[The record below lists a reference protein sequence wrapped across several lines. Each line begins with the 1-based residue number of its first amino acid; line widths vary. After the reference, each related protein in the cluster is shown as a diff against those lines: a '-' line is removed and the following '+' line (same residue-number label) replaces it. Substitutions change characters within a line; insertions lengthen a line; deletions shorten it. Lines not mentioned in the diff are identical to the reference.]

1 MMLRKK
7 SKMFVDS
14 ADQTPHYSLRKLSVG
29 VASVLLSTTL
39 WMGAN
44 GSVAH
49 ADTINDTTVAGK
61 VEDKLDPSET
71 HKDQTQ
77 AQTAESTSQAY
88 VASAEKQD
96 GEAQAAVA
104 DVNQAENKQAQEGDS
119 ANAEAQTTTANDA
132 QADVAKQEPAAQSQQ
147 TAPQAQ
153 VSAPASAE
161 EQASTAEQTAGQ
173 ASAAATEGQTNG
185 SANAGAAIDATT
197 KAKKDSANPEA
208 NSSDAATEGAK
219 NESTTLDVSQAFKTS
234 TAATVT
240 KKMVMSSLADSI
252 SENKTK
258 LAKANADTT
267 AVPGFSVTDP
277 EYPSEMYRD
286 PNPEHYSF
294 LWVGQTGNG
303 YQTVISTNRNG
314 NGQIHVFELDRRNT
328 VLNSF
333 DLDKNQNRTSKWTG
347 VTYFNDEYAGL
358 VSGGLQKWALKY
370 EVSGGKSDHPYNS
383 LSFIVP
389 RLNTQVTSYQDEDG
403 NDIIDNNGEKIESV
417 VQRGLD
423 GQKYTTTDTK
433 VIDGYYAIAP
443 SNAQGTMSPYGKIG
457 SKYEKNGHNGYIA
470 EFTQINNAGDMSV
483 QMYREDRQ
491 GNRTPVNL
499 PIIIKPGDID
509 IYSGVGNIYLRSIY
523 VPQTTDIRY
532 VYKKLGNTVLVDE
545 DNNPFKG
552 NTPTQYPNDP
562 NDPNKAGKVVIPQ
575 YEGYTPKINGVPV
588 GPDGFIP
595 TDPGED
601 TIVVY
606 TANPATALVRFIDNT
621 ESRTLAVLESKGK
634 TGEIIDFDKAN
645 AQLNSYLDRG
655 YKLFAN
661 EIPTTETKFDTS
673 DDTDGPSQ
681 VFVVRLDHGTVT
693 VTPDNP
699 VDPGDK
705 INPND
710 PDSPTYTPDQ
720 VTVTE
725 DHSLIVHYVGAPKNP
740 ADNLQHS
747 HWTREVTIDKVTGK
761 TISSTDWVTTDS
773 YVKVE
778 TPEIAGYTPDKSVV
792 DKPTVRTN
800 QEVTVTYKADAQ
812 KAKVAYIDDK
822 TGKTLKTD
830 SLTGVTNAK
839 SGYTTADSIKTY
851 QALGYKLVSDDTK
864 GAEIVFDNEDGKDQ
878 AYAVHFIHDT
888 ITVDPEN
895 PGKPGEPINPGKGS
909 AVYPDGTDKAGLTDT
924 VDRTIS
930 YKMSDG
936 SKAPASVK
944 DSLTFTASK
953 EIDKVTG
960 EVLSTEWSKNQ
971 DFKDVAS
978 PYVTGYTPR
987 VKTVSNKNVAHD
999 AQNIDVVVIYDAD
1012 AQKAK
1017 VAYID
1022 DKTGKTLK
1030 TDSLTGVTNA
1040 KSGYTTADSIKTYQA
1055 LGYKLVSDDTKGAE
1069 IVFDNE
1075 DGKDQA
1081 YAVHL
1086 AHRTSVVTPND
1097 PKNPV
1102 NGNDMTDDLTK
1113 KVHQTIKY
1121 VELLGKQA
1129 AKSNVQTLTFGR
1141 SATVDLVDGT
1151 VLSYTD
1157 WDGPKS
1163 TKAVKSPKVK
1173 GFVPDKKIVPAQ
1185 SYKATDADK
1194 VITVAYKAVKKA
1206 VPAQTPKAP
1215 AKKPA
1220 IPVKAPKAVKTAE
1233 PAKTISIKES
1243 AQAQDQLPQTG
1254 EDNSKAAFGLGLA
1267 SILGGIGILG
1277 AFKRKKKEN

>member
-77 AQTAESTSQAY
+77 AQTAESTSQAS

-173 ASAAATEGQTNG
+173 ASAAATEGQTNS

-234 TAATVT
+234 TVATVT

-358 VSGGLQKWALKY
+358 VRGGLQKLVLKY
-370 EVSGGKSDHPYNS
+370 EVSGGKSDYPYNAI
-383 LSFIVP
+383 SFIVP

-457 SKYEKNGHNGYIA
+457 SKYEKNWHDGYIA

-499 PIIIKPGDID
+499 PIIIKPGDSD

-562 NDPNKAGKVVIPQ
+562 NDPTKAGKVVIPQ

-606 TANPATALVRFIDNT
+606 D
-621 ESRTLAVLESKGK
+621 
-634 TGEIIDFDKAN
+634 
-645 AQLNSYLDRG
+645 
-655 YKLFAN
+655 
-661 EIPTTETKFDTS
+661 
-673 DDTDGPSQ
+673 
-681 VFVVRLDHGTVT
+681 
-693 VTPDNP
+693 
-699 VDPGDK
+699 
-705 INPND
+705 
-710 PDSPTYTPDQ
+710 
-720 VTVTE
+720 
-725 DHSLIVHYVGAPKNP
+725 
-740 ADNLQHS
+740 
-747 HWTREVTIDKVTGK
+747 
-761 TISSTDWVTTDS
+761 
-773 YVKVE
+773 
-778 TPEIAGYTPDKSVV
+778 
-792 DKPTVRTN
+792 
-800 QEVTVTYKADAQ
+800 ADAQ

-878 AYAVHFIHDT
+878 SYTVHFIHDT

-971 DFKDVAS
+971 DFKDVVS
-978 PYVTGYTPR
+978 PDVTGYTPR

-1069 IVFDNE
+1069 IVFDN
-1075 DGKDQA
+1075 DDKTDQA

-1121 VELLGKQA
+1121 VELSGKQA